1 MPSSRPSENVVVSI
15 RGLGKSFGANR
26 VLTGIDLDVHRGE
39 VVAII
44 GPSGSGKTTL
54 LRCVNALETYE
65 EGSLRLDG
73 KEVAYVEDATGR
85 RRRRKEGELS
95 AIRTETGMVFQ
106 MFYLFPH
113 LTAAEN
119 VMLGLRKVRG
129 KSKAQARAIAEQWL
143 FRVGLA
149 DKFDS
154 YPAQL
159 SGGQQQRVGI
169 ARAVA
174 MEPKVLLLDEIT
186 SALDPELVG
195 EVLAVVRKLAKD
207 GMTML
212 LVTHEMSFAREVSDL
227 VVFMDAGKIVI
238 KDSPAN
244 VLENPKHER
253 LKAFLSRLEAMRR
266 RDRVPEEP
274 ILPDA
279 KVPPP

>member
-1 MPSSRPSENVVVSI
+1 MPSSHPSEDVVVSI

-119 VMLGLRKVRG
+119 IMLGLRKVRG
-129 KSKAQARAIAEQWL
+129 KTKAEARTIAERWL
-143 FRVGLA
+143 SRVGLA
-149 DKFDS
+149 GKFDS

-195 EVLAVVRKLAKD
+195 EVLAVVRQLAKD

-212 LVTHEMSFAREVSDL
+212 LVTHEMAFAREVSDL
-227 VVFMDAGKIVI
+227 VVFMDEGRIVI
-238 KDSPAN
+238 KDKPAA
-244 VLENPKHER
+244 VLENPRHER
-253 LKAFLSRLEAMRR
+253 LKAFLSRLEAARR
-266 RDRVPEEP
+266 RDAAEG
-274 ILPDA
+274 
-279 KVPPP
+279 

>member
-1 MPSSRPSENVVVSI
+1 VEQPSQAGEATVVSI
-15 RGLGKSFGANR
+15 RGLCKSFGPSR
-26 VLTGIDLDVHRGE
+26 VLNAIDLDVHRGE

-54 LRCVNALETYE
+54 LRCVNALETYD
-65 EGSLRLDG
+65 EGSVRLDG
-73 KEVAYVEDATGR
+73 VEVAYVEDTTGR
-85 RRRRKEGELS
+85 RRPRKERELS
-95 AIRTETGMVFQ
+95 GIRAETGMVFQ

-119 VMLGLRKVRG
+119 IMLGLRKVRG
-129 KSKAQARAIAEQWL
+129 KTKAEARTIAERWL
-143 FRVGLA
+143 SRVGLA
-149 DKFDS
+149 GKFDS

-195 EVLAVVRKLAKD
+195 EVLAVVRQLAKD

-212 LVTHEMSFAREVSDL
+212 LVTHEMAFAREVSDL
-227 VVFMDAGKIVI
+227 VVFMDEGRIVI
-238 KDSPAN
+238 KDKPAA
-244 VLENPKHER
+244 VLENPRHER
-253 LKAFLSRLEAMRR
+253 LKAFLSRLEAARR
-266 RDRVPEEP
+266 RDAAEG
-274 ILPDA
+274 
-279 KVPPP
+279 

>member
-1 MPSSRPSENVVVSI
+1 MALPEAPSAGADVVVRI

-26 VLTGIDLDVHRGE
+26 VLNGVDLDVTRGE
-39 VVAII
+39 VVSII

-54 LRCVNALETYE
+54 LRCVNALELYD
-65 EGSLRLDG
+65 EGSIQLDG
-73 KEVAYVEDATGR
+73 VEVGYVEGGGR
-85 RRRRKEGELS
+85 RRRRRERDLS
-95 AIRTETGMVFQ
+95 GIRAETGMVFQ
-106 MFYLFPH
+106 MFFLFPH

-129 KSKAQARAIAEQWL
+129 KDKAEARAIAERWL
-143 FRVGLA
+143 TRVGLV

-195 EVLAVVRKLAKD
+195 EVLAVVRQLADD
-207 GMTML
+207 GMTMIV
-212 LVTHEMSFAREVSDL
+212 VTHEMAFAREVSDL
-227 VVFMDAGKIVI
+227 VVFMDGGRIIVEGKP
-238 KDSPAN
+238 DD
-244 VLENPKHER
+244 VLEAPRHER
-253 LKAFLSRLEAMRR
+253 LKTFLSRLDSSRR
-266 RDRVPEEP
+266 RVQST
-274 ILPDA
+274 A
-279 KVPPP
+279 